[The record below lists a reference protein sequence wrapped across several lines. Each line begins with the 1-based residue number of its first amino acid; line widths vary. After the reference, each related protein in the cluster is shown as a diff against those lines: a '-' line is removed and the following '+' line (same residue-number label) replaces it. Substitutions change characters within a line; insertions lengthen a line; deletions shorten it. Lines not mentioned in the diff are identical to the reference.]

1 MTKLEEVF
9 HNSDILRDSEYVLVD
24 VETAKR
30 IQLFVGPEDYEQ
42 YEPDEYSDEKIS
54 FRIDDLPFIF
64 TDLQLS
70 IESIVFSED
79 LVYKELFVISKNRV
93 IDFSWFHRCIY
104 EWKELL
110 STLCDKKFESGQGE
124 EYLVINPWSSVDG
137 SEIFNLNDVVNFDDE
152 KIENIL
158 KAISS
163 PHILIDILNE
173 RDAHSN
179 ERKATL
185 KKSLVECFKDIGSKD
200 LAWLLCNAEELD
212 KAYRQDYEV
221 YLRAFSFKEF
231 NERVDDELRKIIE
244 KCTEQVHSFQLQSF
258 AVPVVVVLSSIAR
271 TGEKKMTLALIFGFI
286 LATLLLWRSFK
297 SKRDAIKTS
306 TSSSIKSLQVYRR
319 RLSEETSNTSHP
331 LLEII
336 DDSIEQVSEIK
347 RTSLLEVYRVGAII
361 CCVTILYILAAIIF
375 GTF

>member
-1 MTKLEEVF
+1 MAELKEIFE
-9 HNSDILRDSEYVLVD
+9 NSSVDRDQNYVLVD
-24 VETAKR
+24 IKTARR
-30 IQLFVGPEDYEQ
+30 IESFVGSTVY
-42 YEPDEYSDEKIS
+42 DEYETEKYGNDQVSFIIDE
-54 FRIDDLPFIF
+54 LPFIYPDF
-64 TDLQLS
+64 NHSLDYIIS
-70 IESIVFSED
+70 SESPEHN
-79 LVYKELFVISKNRV
+79 ELFIISKNKV
-93 IDFSWFHRCIY
+93 IDFSWLHKCIT
-104 EWKELL
+104 EWKKLF
-110 STLCDKKFESGQGE
+110 SILCDKKFGSETCE
-124 EYLVINPWSSVDG
+124 EYLVVNPWSSVDG
-137 SEIFNLNDVVNFDDE
+137 SEVFNLNDVISFKDDE
-152 KIENIL
+152 IEDLL
-158 KAISS
+158 KSISS
-163 PHILIDILNE
+163 PHVLIDILNE
-173 RDAHSN
+173 KDAHSN

-185 KKSLVECFKDIGSKD
+185 KKSLVECFKDIGNKD

-286 LATLLLWRSFK
+286 LASLLLWRSFK

-306 TSSSIKSLQVYRR
+306 TSSSVKSLQVYRR
-319 RLSEETSNTSHP
+319 RLSEETSNTDHP

-336 DDSIEQVSEIK
+336 EDSIQQVCSIKKRSLSEV
-347 RTSLLEVYRVGAII
+347 SRVGAII

>member
-1 MTKLEEVF
+1 VTKLEEVF

-110 STLCDKKFESGQGE
+110 STLCEKKFESGQGE

-306 TSSSIKSLQVYRR
+306 TSSSMKSLQVYRR

-336 DDSIEQVSEIK
+336 DDSIEQVSEIR
-347 RTSLLEVYRVGAII
+347 RTSLLEVSRVGAII

>member
-110 STLCDKKFESGQGE
+110 STLCEKKFESGQGE

-306 TSSSIKSLQVYRR
+306 TSSSMKSLQVYRR

-336 DDSIEQVSEIK
+336 DDSIEQVSEIR
-347 RTSLLEVYRVGAII
+347 RTSLLEVSRVGAII